1 MEIVKISRLAD
12 ITEILTSIAIV
23 VTLVY
28 VVIEINQNT
37 EALNAQTRQTVL
49 EGSQAELFELVD
61 RPEIAV
67 SLVKDAPLTANE
79 NIQLHM
85 YLIANMRVREFS
97 WLQYKSG
104 TIDQLQW
111 DTEFVVMKIILGTP
125 RSRLWWSTIGRP
137 AFSQE
142 FATFVDDS
150 IRNEPVTDEVWKFMQ
165 TWTTQ

>member
-1 MEIVKISRLAD
+1 MKLSRLAD

-49 EGSQAELFELVD
+49 DGSQAELFKVVD
-61 RPEIAV
+61 KPEIAISV
-67 SLVKDAPLTANE
+67 VKDGPLTEAE
-79 NIQLHM
+79 SIQLHM

-97 WLQYKSG
+97 WLQYSSG
-104 TIDQLQW
+104 TIDQSQW
-111 DTEFVVMKIILGTP
+111 DTEFAVMKIILGTP
-125 RSRLWWSTIGRP
+125 RTRHWWSTMGRP

-142 FATFVDDS
+142 FATFVDES
-150 IRNEPVTDEVWKFMQ
+150 IRNEPVTDEVWNLMQ
-165 TWTTQ
+165 TWTNQ